1 MDPVQIVIIFIS
13 LTITA
18 LIVVL
23 GIQVY
28 YILAEL
34 RIAMTK
40 VNEMLDN
47 GVKVSGAM
55 SQTVEGASGLVNG
68 IVTGLSFLSTFGKKR
83 RHQDDE

>member
-13 LTITA
+13 LTITV

-28 YILAEL
+28 YILQEV

-40 VNEMLDN
+40 VNQMLDD
-47 GVKVSGAM
+47 GTKVSSAM
-55 SQTVEGASGLVNG
+55 TNTVEGATGVVNGLVS
-68 IVTGLSFLSTFGKKR
+68 GLSFLSRLNKKR
-83 RHQDDE
+83 RHHDD